1 MRLQYNRKAAVS
13 ALRKSDQKLAQII
26 DRVGP
31 FQLKT
36 RNLSSPFE
44 TLMRSII
51 GQQLSGKAA
60 ASIYGRVI
68 KLNNDQ
74 PPLPRQVLKTDD
86 KAFRGAGMAYAKV
99 NAIKDLAS
107 KTVDGSL
114 PTAAELKR
122 MPDDDVVDCLVA
134 VRGIGPWTVHMLL
147 IFYLGRPDILPVGDL
162 GVRKG
167 LQVAYCLEELPTP
180 KERQKIGEKWRPYRS
195 AASWYLWQAVDL
207 ELFQ

>member
-1 MRLQYNRKAAVS
+1 MRLQYNRKAAVH
-13 ALRKSDQKLAQII
+13 ALRKADKRLARII
-26 DRVGP
+26 DGVGP
-31 FQLKT
+31 FRLKT

-60 ASIYGRVI
+60 ASIYGRVME
-68 KLNNDQ
+68 LNNGK

-86 KAFRGAGMAYAKV
+86 EAFRGAGMAYAKV

-107 KTVDGSL
+107 KTLDGSL
-114 PTAAELKR
+114 PTAAELRR
-122 MPDDDVVDCLVA
+122 MEDEEIVDRLVA
-134 VRGIGPWTVHMLL
+134 VKGIGPWTVHMLL
-147 IFYLGRPDILPVGDL
+147 IFYLGRPDVLPVGDL

-167 LQVAYCLEELPTP
+167 LRVAYGLEELPTP
-180 KERQKIGEKWRPYRS
+180 KELQKIGEKWRPFRS
-195 AASWYLWQAVDL
+195 AASWYLWQAVDV